1 VPRTLKSVNRRHRVR
16 YPRDILDGLFEEAAH
31 HCAQL
36 MDIASDL
43 RRRNGDCTLDEV
55 LVVVEIRTR
64 DYAIDHSV
72 SERHKRFAF
81 RAWWPWKELVLACL
95 VSVAGSSKWNTRS
108 CQLKYESRGRSRAL
122 KSRN

>member
-1 VPRTLKSVNRRHRVR
+1 VNRRHRGR

-72 SERHKRFAF
+72 SERHKRFMSG
-81 RAWWPWKELVLACL
+81 
-95 VSVAGSSKWNTRS
+95 VSSWQFQVEHSKLS
-108 CQLKYESRGRSRAL
+108 VEI
-122 KSRN
+122 